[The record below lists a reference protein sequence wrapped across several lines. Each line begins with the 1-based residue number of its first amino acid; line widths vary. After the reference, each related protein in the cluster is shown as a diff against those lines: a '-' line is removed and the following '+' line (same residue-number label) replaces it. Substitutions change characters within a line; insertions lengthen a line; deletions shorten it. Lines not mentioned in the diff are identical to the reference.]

1 MGRIFLRG
9 KTWYIDT
16 CYKGKRIRKAVG
28 TDKKLAEITLK
39 KVETEL
45 IENKW
50 LDIKKEHKIKFSEVS
65 KEFLEKYSKV
75 NKRSWERDER
85 IINHHLNKFFG
96 NKFIYEI
103 KEKDIEEYKKER
115 LLTGIKHSTLNR
127 ELACLKTILNK
138 AKEWGYIE
146 QVPKIKIFKVDNQR
160 VRYLTEEEEGKLLKI
175 APEPLKSIIIIALNT
190 GMRQGEILN
199 LKWRD
204 INFKDGIIIIQDSK
218 SKEKRILPMNQ
229 TTKELFLNLLSSE
242 TQEYIF
248 EKKGKKF
255 STFYISHLFE
265 RIVKQ
270 AGIKDFRFHDLRHTF
285 ASRLVMAGVS
295 LKTIQE
301 LLGHKTFT
309 MTLRY
314 SHLSPDIKRQAVEI
328 LDKDKNMAQIWHKGK
343 IGENEKFN
351 EMIDNQGNNHYQET
365 HKI

>member
-1 MGRIFLRG
+1 MGRVFLRG
-9 KTWYIDT
+9 KIWYIDT
-16 CYKGKRIRKAVG
+16 CYKGKRVRRAVG
-28 TDKKLAEITLK
+28 PDKKEAIKVLK
-39 KVETEL
+39 KIEAEL

-50 LDIKKEHKIKFSEVS
+50 LDIKREYKIKFSEVS

-85 IINHHLNKFFG
+85 IINPHLDKFFG
-96 NKFIYEI
+96 SKFIYEI

-146 QVPKIKIFKVDNQR
+146 QVPKIKLFKENNQR
-160 VRYLTEEEEGKLLKI
+160 VRYLTEEEEEKLLKI
-175 APEPLKSIIIIALNT
+175 APEPLKSMIIIALNT

-204 INFKDGIIIIQDSK
+204 IDLNEGIIIIQDSK
-218 SKEKRILPMNQ
+218 SKEKRVIYMNK
-229 TTKELFLNLLSSE
+229 TTKETFINLLSIGGK
-242 TQEYIF
+242 EYIF
-248 EKKGKKF
+248 ESKNGDRY
-255 STFYISHLFE
+255 SESYIQHSFE
-265 RIVKQ
+265 KVVKQ
-270 AGIKDFRFHDLRHTF
+270 AGIKDFKFHDLRHTF
-285 ASRLVMAGVS
+285 ASRLVMAGVN

-301 LLGHKTFT
+301 LLGHKDYR

-343 IGENEKFN
+343 IEEIENSVKSLEN
-351 EMIDNQGNNHYQET
+351 
-365 HKI
+365 

>member
-1 MGRIFLRG
+1 MGRVFLRG
-9 KTWYIDT
+9 KIWYIDT

-28 TDKKLAEITLK
+28 KDKKSAEKVLK
-39 KVETEL
+39 KVEAEL

-65 KEFLEKYSKV
+65 KEFLERYSKV

-160 VRYLTEEEEGKLLKI
+160 VRYLTEEEEEKLLKI

-218 SKEKRILPMNQ
+218 SKEKRIIYMNQ
-229 TTKELFLNLLSSE
+229 FTKEVFLNLLSNKSK
-242 TQEYIF
+242 EYVF
-248 EKKGKKF
+248 EKEGKKLD
-255 STFYISHLFE
+255 TFYISHLFAKL
-265 RIVKQ
+265 VKQ

-285 ASRLVMAGVS
+285 ASRLVMAGVN

-301 LLGHKTFT
+301 LLGHKDYK
-309 MTLRY
+309 MSLRY
-314 SHLSPDIKRQAVEI
+314 SHLSPEIKKQAVEI
-328 LDKDKNMAQIWHKGK
+328 LDKNMAKIWQKDQVE
-343 IGENEKFN
+343 ENEKFVKYN
-351 EMIDNQGNNHYQET
+351 EN
-365 HKI
+365 

>member
-1 MGRIFLRG
+1 MGRVYKRG
-9 KTWYIDT
+9 KNWYIYT
-16 CYKGKRIRKAVG
+16 CYKGKIIRKAVG
-28 TDKKLAEITLK
+28 PDKKLAEAALK
-39 KVETEL
+39 KIETQL

-50 LDIKKEHKIKFSEVS
+50 FDIKREQKIKFPEVS

-75 NKRSWERDER
+75 NKRSWKRDEK
-85 IINHHLNKFFG
+85 IVNLHLNKFFG

-115 LLTGIKHSTLNR
+115 LLMGIKHSTLNR

-146 QVPKIKIFKVDNQR
+146 QIPKIKLFKENNQR
-160 VRYLTEEEEGKLLKI
+160 VRYLTEEEEERLLKI
-175 APEPLKSIIIIALNT
+175 APQPLKSMVILALNT

-204 INFKDGIIIIQDSK
+204 IDLKESIIIIQDSK

-229 TTKELFLNLLSSE
+229 TTKDLFLNLLSTGGKEYVFESKNGDRYSE
-242 TQEYIF
+242 SYIQ
-248 EKKGKKF
+248 
-255 STFYISHLFE
+255 HLFE
-265 RIVKQ
+265 KIVKQ

-285 ASRLVMAGVS
+285 ASRLVMAGVN

-314 SHLSPDIKRQAVEI
+314 SHLSPDIKKQAVEI
-328 LDKDKNMAQIWHKGK
+328 LDKNMAQIWHKGK
-343 IGENEKFN
+343 IEKIKKSIKYIEN
-351 EMIDNQGNNHYQET
+351 
-365 HKI
+365 

>member
-1 MGRIFLRG
+1 MGRVFLRG
-9 KTWYIDT
+9 KIWYIDT

-28 TDKKLAEITLK
+28 TDKKLAKITLK

-50 LDIKKEHKIKFSEVS
+50 LDIKREHKIKFSEVS

-75 NKRSWERDER
+75 NKRSWRRDQLS
-85 IINHHLNKFFG
+85 ISHLDKFFG

-146 QVPKIKIFKVDNQR
+146 QVPKIKLFKENNQR
-160 VRYLTEEEEGKLLKI
+160 VRYLTEEEEEKLLKI

-204 INFKDGIIIIQDSK
+204 IDLNEGIIIIQDSK
-218 SKEKRILPMNQ
+218 SKEKRVIYMNK
-229 TTKELFLNLLSSE
+229 TTKETFINLLSISGK
-242 TQEYIF
+242 EYIF
-248 EKKGKKF
+248 ENKNGERY
-255 STFYISHLFE
+255 SESYIQHSFE
-265 RIVKQ
+265 KVVKQ

-285 ASRLVMAGVS
+285 ASRLVMAGVN

-301 LLGHKTFT
+301 LLGHKDYR
-309 MTLRY
+309 MSLRY
-314 SHLSPDIKRQAVEI
+314 SHLSPEIKRQAVEI

-343 IGENEKFN
+343 IEENKKIDEL
-351 EMIDNQGNNHYQET
+351 IDN
-365 HKI
+365 